1 MTAALAI
8 NGRFTFMD
16 RLENTGSSEASRAL
30 VRFREKLSGE
40 LSSSVTWGRSDDL
53 VSELFDIYNDCS
65 TSNWDGYDALPITR
79 KAILEAKRFINAM
92 PIWMPTPEIV
102 PEPDGDIGF
111 QWSFG
116 KDRILTVSFSGQN
129 IISYASILGSP
140 ERKKYGS
147 EIFNDSIP
155 EEVIE
160 GVGKI
165 RP

>member
-16 RLENTGSSEASRAL
+16 RSENTGASEASNAL
-30 VRFREKLSGE
+30 ARFGEKLSGE
-40 LSSSVTWGRSDDL
+40 LSSSVTWGRSSDL
-53 VSELFDIYNDCS
+53 TQELLEIYGDCS

-79 KAILEAKRFINAM
+79 KAVLEAKRFISAM

-102 PEPDGDIGF
+102 PEPNGDVGF

-116 KDRILTVSFSGQN
+116 KDRILTVSFSGNN
-129 IISYASILGSP
+129 IVTYASILGSP